1 MKQTYL
7 KPEALAFKLAPGQ
20 ALLQSSGEN
29 LILNSALIYDSEVG
43 TGFTELE
50 FWD

>member
-1 MKQTYL
+1 MKQTYH
-7 KPEALAFKLAPGQ
+7 KPEALAFELAPGQ
-20 ALLQSSGEN
+20 ALLLTSGES
-29 LILNSALIYDSEVG
+29 LTLNSALIYDSEVG

>member
-1 MKQTYL
+1 MKQMYL
-7 KPEALAFKLAPGQ
+7 KPEAEAFSITPGGT
-20 ALLQSSGEN
+20 LLQTSGEN
-29 LILNSALIYDSEVG
+29 LVLNSALIYDSEVG